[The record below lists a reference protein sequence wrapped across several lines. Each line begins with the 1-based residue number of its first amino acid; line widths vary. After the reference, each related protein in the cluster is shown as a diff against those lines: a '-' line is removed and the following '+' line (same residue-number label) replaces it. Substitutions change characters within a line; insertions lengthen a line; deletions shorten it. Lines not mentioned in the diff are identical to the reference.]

1 MEDYGLDLHG
11 SMILDEYRQMLPALA
26 KLKDIALSLIRKDIA
41 DKGLMVTA
49 TEARVKQEASLAGK
63 LELKGA
69 KYASASDITDLMG
82 MRVITFYSDDVD
94 KIAAMAEN
102 LFEIDRENSV
112 DKRKMHQLDSF
123 GYNSLHYIC
132 RIPKRL
138 YEDPECP
145 ELNEIRFELQIRTSL
160 QHVWATLYHDS
171 GYKSGVE
178 VPKEYLRQM
187 NRLAGMLELADEQFC
202 VIRTGINDY
211 RRQVQAL
218 VADGRLEEVALDGD
232 TFKSYLSMRPFD
244 PLNRRI
250 AAINQAEIQ
259 EVSLQPFLPVLKA
272 MGINT
277 LGDIDQML
285 RKHQDDAYRLASYQ
299 LGVTDIDIIT
309 SSVALQNLCIVQI
322 LQMGGGRP
330 GLVALFDL
338 LNGESAGNESLA
350 NLIYSQAETL
360 NLIQP

>member
-1 MEDYGLDLHG
+1 MEDYGLDPHASL
-11 SMILDEYRQMLPALA
+11 ILDEYRELRPVLVKM
-26 KLKDIALSLIRKDIA
+26 KGVVLSLIGEDIA
-41 DKGLMVTA
+41 AKGIMVTA

-63 LELKGA
+63 LQLKGS
-69 KYASASDITDLMG
+69 KYNSAADITDLLG
-82 MRVITFYSDDVD
+82 ARVITFYSDDVD

-132 RIPKRL
+132 RIPKTL
-138 YEDPECP
+138 HYDPECP
-145 ELNEIRFELQIRTSL
+145 AMNEIRFELQIRTSL

-178 VPKEYLRQM
+178 VPREYLRQM

-202 VIRTGINDY
+202 AIRSGINDY
-211 RRQVQAL
+211 RRHVQRL

-232 TFKSYLSMRPFD
+232 TFKSFLQMRPFD
-244 PLNRRI
+244 SLNRRI

-259 EVSLQPFLPVLKA
+259 EVPLQPYLPALRA
-272 MGINT
+272 MGLRT
-277 LGDIDQML
+277 LGDVDNMIRED
-285 RKHQDDAYRLASYQ
+285 RDDAYRLACYQ

-309 SSVALQNLCIVQI
+309 SAVALQNLCIVRV
-322 LQMGGGRP
+322 LRNGGGKP
-330 GLVALFDL
+330 GLVALFDQI
-338 LNGESAGNESLA
+338 NGASAGNASLA
-350 NLIYSQAETL
+350 ETVFYQAKTLKLI
-360 NLIQP
+360 

>member
-11 SMILDEYRQMLPALA
+11 SLILEEYRQMRPALH
-26 KLKDIALSLIRKDIA
+26 KMKEIALSIIREDIA
-41 DKGLMVTA
+41 AKKLMVTA
-49 TEARVKQEASLAGK
+49 TEARVKEEQSLAGK

-69 KYASASDITDLMG
+69 KYATARDITDLMG
-82 MRVITFYSDDVD
+82 MRVITFYSDDVE

-102 LFEIDRENSV
+102 LFDIDRENSV

-132 RIPKRL
+132 RIPEHL
-138 YEDPECP
+138 YHDPEFP
-145 ELNEIRFELQIRTSL
+145 EINEIRFELQIRTSL

-171 GYKSGVE
+171 GYKSGIE

-202 VIRTGINDY
+202 VIRRDINDY
-211 RRQVQAL
+211 RRRVHAL

-232 TFKSYLSMRPFD
+232 TFKSYLATNPFD
-244 PLNRRI
+244 TLNRRI

-259 EVSLQPFLPVLKA
+259 EVSLQRYLPILKTLE
-272 MGINT
+272 MNT
-277 LGDIDQML
+277 LGDVEQMV
-285 RKHQDDAYRLASYQ
+285 RECQEDAYRLASFQ

-309 SSVALQNLCIVQI
+309 SAVALQNLCIVSI
-322 LQMGGGRP
+322 LRRGGGKP
-330 GLVALFDL
+330 GLTAMFNT
-338 LNGESAGNESLA
+338 LNGTSAGNA
-350 NLIYSQAETL
+350 AMAETL
-360 NLIQP
+360 YRQAEQLRII